1 MTEDQPQQPDRS
13 EAPASETG
21 PAKPLARLKKT
32 YAASSFNSRMVLFS
46 GIGCLTALLV
56 LSVIAYSISRSN
68 AMDAQKTA
76 SLSPSPLNSNPSA
89 STAALTPQSHAKP
102 SPIGR
107 AQQQAHPAQ
116 PAQPRPQ
123 RFFVAEAPR
132 PAPQPLQTRAAVVAP
147 PAPHP
152 IESNAPSLPLGV
164 RMAADRDGFNNGCKR
179 GRLVL
184 EVATVTFT
192 CPHDTS
198 KSIAVSA
205 GQVRSLD
212 NNGIVVFPRQKYH
225 FDIAGKQKQAVHEL
239 FAEWLA
245 NARRASTARASN

>member
-13 EAPASETG
+13 EAPASEAR
-21 PAKPLARLKKT
+21 PAKPLARLKQA

-68 AMDAQKTA
+68 AMDAQKRA
-76 SLSPSPLNSNPSA
+76 SLSSSPLNSSPSA
-89 STAALTPQSHAKP
+89 STATPTPQSHAKP

-107 AQQQAHPAQ
+107 AQQQTHPEHAQ
-116 PAQPRPQ
+116 QRPQ

-192 CPHDTS
+192 CPRDTS
-198 KSIAVSA
+198 KSVAVSA